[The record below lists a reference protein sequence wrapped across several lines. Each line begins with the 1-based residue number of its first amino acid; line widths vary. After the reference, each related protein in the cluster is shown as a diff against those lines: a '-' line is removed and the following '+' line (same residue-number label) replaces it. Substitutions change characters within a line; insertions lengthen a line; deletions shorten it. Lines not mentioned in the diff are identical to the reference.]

1 MELTKGSVRSLA
13 IISIGWDECVWC
25 PDGSLHEFVVQF
37 LQYLINI
44 CFGRLHIHVKS
55 LGGGVIFVTSSGI
68 VVSVCRI
75 HLAALEEEIVS

>member
-1 MELTKGSVRSLA
+1 VELTKGSVRSLV

-44 CFGRLHIHVKS
+44 CSCRLHHHVES
-55 LGGGVIFVTSSGI
+55 LGGSVIFVTGSGI
-68 VVSVCRI
+68 VVSVCRV
-75 HLAALEEEIVS
+75 HLAALE